1 MFWRSASVR
10 LHSHIISL
18 SSIVILHIYLFPEI
32 SIQLKSLELHF
43 PLGAYIFYS
52 SLKENSYEGNAD
64 YTHKEIPPY
73 NHRMA
78 IIKKNTK
85 HKITN
90 NDEDVEKL
98 EFLCTAGGNAK

>member
-1 MFWRSASVR
+1 MR
-10 LHSHIISL
+10 
-18 SSIVILHIYLFPEI
+18 EM
-32 SIQLKSLELHF
+32 QT
-43 PLGAYIFYS
+43 
-52 SLKENSYEGNAD
+52 
-64 YTHKEIPPY
+64 THKEIPPY

-98 EFLCTAGGNAK
+98 ENSIALLEKQNNTVAVENSI